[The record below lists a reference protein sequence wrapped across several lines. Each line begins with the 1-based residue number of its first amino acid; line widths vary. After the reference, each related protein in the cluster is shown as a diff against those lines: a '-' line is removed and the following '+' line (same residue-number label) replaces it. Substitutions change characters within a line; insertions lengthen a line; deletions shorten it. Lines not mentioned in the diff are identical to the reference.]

1 MADMKKL
8 VIFDLDGTLTNT
20 VPDIEDNVNKTMRKF
35 GYPEITAD
43 EARRFVGN
51 GAKILI
57 ERSLK
62 GVMPENFDEIVA
74 FYNDS
79 YNFCGSP
86 KTCVY
91 DGMSELLKE
100 LKADGYLLAVVS
112 NKPQDGTTEVIRKFF
127 GDGLFDYVYGQREG
141 VKTKP
146 SKEPVEIVLKSL
158 SVEKRDAVYVGDSE
172 VDVLTAK
179 NSGLYGIS
187 VLWGF
192 REKELLVENGAT
204 VFAATARELREK
216 IENYFVNL

>member
-1 MADMKKL
+1 MKKL

-20 VPDIEDNVNKTMRKF
+20 IPDIEDNVNKTMRKF
-35 GYPEITAD
+35 GFPEITAD

-51 GAKILI
+51 GAKVLI

-62 GVMPENFDEIVA
+62 GVMPENFNEIVD
-74 FYNDS
+74 FYNES

-86 KTCVY
+86 KTYVY
-91 DGMSELLKE
+91 DGMTELLKE
-100 LKADGYLLAVVS
+100 LKKEGYLLAVVS

-146 SKEPVEIVLKSL
+146 DKEPVEIVLKALNVS
-158 SVEKRDAVYVGDSE
+158 KKDAVYVGDSE
-172 VDVLTAK
+172 VDALTAI
-179 NSGLYGIS
+179 NADLYGIS

-192 REKELLVENGAT
+192 REKSLLIETGAGNFAENASELHEI
-204 VFAATARELREK
+204 
-216 IENYFVNL
+216 IENHFKNR

>member
-1 MADMKKL
+1 MKRL

-35 GYPEITAD
+35 GYPDITAD

-51 GAKILI
+51 GAKVLI

-62 GVMPENFDEIVA
+62 GVMPENFNEIVD
-74 FYNDS
+74 FYNDA

-91 DGMSELLKE
+91 DGMTELLKQ
-100 LKADGYLLAVVS
+100 LKAEGYLLAVVS

-127 GDGLFDYVYGQREG
+127 GDGLFDYVYGQRDG

-146 SKEPVEIVLKSL
+146 DKEPVEIVLKAL
-158 SVEKRDAVYVGDSE
+158 NIPKKDAVYVGDSE
-172 VDVLTAK
+172 VDALTAI
-179 NSGLYGIS
+179 NAELYGIS

-192 REKELLVENGAT
+192 REKSLLIETGAVNFAENADELHEIIKSHFKNC
-204 VFAATARELREK
+204 
-216 IENYFVNL
+216 

>member
-1 MADMKKL
+1 MKRL

-20 VPDIEDNVNKTMRKF
+20 IPDIEDNVNKTMRKF
-35 GYPEITAD
+35 GFPEITRD

-51 GAKILI
+51 GAKVLI

-62 GVMPENFDEIVA
+62 GVMPENFNEIVG
-74 FYNDS
+74 FYNES

-91 DGMSELLKE
+91 DGMTELLKE
-100 LKADGYLLAVVS
+100 LKKEGYLLAVVS

-146 SKEPVEIVLKSL
+146 DKEPVEIVLKALNVSKK
-158 SVEKRDAVYVGDSE
+158 EAVYVGDSE
-172 VDVLTAK
+172 VDALTAI
-179 NSGLYGIS
+179 NADLYGIS

-192 REKELLVENGAT
+192 REKSLLIETGAVNFAENASELHEI
-204 VFAATARELREK
+204 
-216 IENYFVNL
+216 IENHFKNR

>member
-1 MADMKKL
+1 MKKL

-51 GAKILI
+51 GAKVLI

-62 GVMPENFDEIVA
+62 GANPENLSEIVD

-91 DGMSELLKE
+91 DGMTELLHT
-100 LKADGYLLAVVS
+100 LKNEGYLLAVVS

-127 GDGLFDYVYGQREG
+127 GDGLFDYVYGQRAG

-146 SKEPVEIVLKSL
+146 SKEPVEIVLKAL
-158 SVEKRDAVYVGDSE
+158 EAEKENSVYIGDSE

-179 NSGLYGIS
+179 NSELYGIS

-192 REKELLVENGAT
+192 REKELLIENGAT
-204 VFAATARELREK
+204 IFASSATELHEK
-216 IENYFVNL
+216 IDTYFKNR

>member
-62 GVMPENFDEIVA
+62 GVMPANFDEIVA

-146 SKEPVEIVLKSL
+146 SKEPVEIVLKAL

-172 VDVLTAK
+172 VDVATAR
-179 NSGLYGIS
+179 NAGLPMIGVS
-187 VLWGF
+187 WGF
-192 REKELLVENGAT
+192 RGREGLAEAGAEVIVDTAGELL
-204 VFAATARELREK
+204 EK
-216 IENYFVNL
+216 LLEA

>member
-1 MADMKKL
+1 MKRL

-20 VPDIEDNVNKTMRKF
+20 IPDIEDNVNKTMRKF
-35 GYPEITAD
+35 GFPEITAD

-51 GAKILI
+51 GAKVLI

-62 GVMPENFDEIVA
+62 GVMPENFNEIVD
-74 FYNDS
+74 FYNES

-86 KTCVY
+86 KTYVY
-91 DGMSELLKE
+91 DGMTELLKE
-100 LKADGYLLAVVS
+100 LKKEGYLLAVVS

-146 SKEPVEIVLKSL
+146 DKEPVEIVLKAL
-158 SVEKRDAVYVGDSE
+158 NVPKKDAVYVGDSE
-172 VDVLTAK
+172 VDALTAI
-179 NSGLYGIS
+179 NADLYGIS

-192 REKELLVENGAT
+192 REKSLLIETGAVNFAENASELHEI
-204 VFAATARELREK
+204 
-216 IENYFVNL
+216 IENHFKNR

>member
-1 MADMKKL
+1 MTDMKKL
-8 VIFDLDGTLTNT
+8 VIFDLDGTITNT

-35 GYPEITAD
+35 GYPDITAD

-51 GAKILI
+51 GAKVLI

-91 DGMSELLKE
+91 DGMTELLKE

-146 SKEPVEIVLKSL
+146 SKEPVEIVLKAL
-158 SVEKRDAVYVGDSE
+158 NVEKRDAVYVGDSE

-179 NSGLYGIS
+179 NSELYGIS

-204 VFAATARELREK
+204 VFAANAKELREK

>member
-62 GVMPENFDEIVA
+62 GAAPENFDEIVA

-146 SKEPVEIVLKSL
+146 SKEPVEIVLKAL
-158 SVEKRDAVYVGDSE
+158 SVEKRED
-172 VDVLTAK
+172 LK
-179 NSGLYGIS
+179 S
-187 VLWGF
+187 V
-192 REKELLVENGAT
+192 V
-204 VFAATARELREK
+204 
-216 IENYFVNL
+216 

>member
-1 MADMKKL
+1 MKKC
-8 VIFDLDGTLTNT
+8 VIFDLDGTITNT

-51 GAKILI
+51 GARVLI

-62 GVMPENFDEIVA
+62 GAMPDNFDEIVK

-86 KTCVY
+86 KTRVY
-91 DGMSELLKE
+91 DGMTELPKRLKKE
-100 LKADGYLLAVVS
+100 GYLTAVVS

-127 GDGLFDYVYGQREG
+127 GEGVFDYVYGQRDG

-146 SKEPVEIVLKSL
+146 DKEPVEIVLKAL
-158 SVEKRDAVYVGDSE
+158 NVEKRDAVYVGDSE
-172 VDVLTAK
+172 VDTLTAH
-179 NSGLYGIS
+179 NSGLFGIN

-192 REKELLVENGAT
+192 REKELLVKNGAT
-204 VFAATARELREK
+204 VFASTADELYEIIK
-216 IENYFVNL
+216 NYFENL

>member
-1 MADMKKL
+1 MGKL

-51 GAKILI
+51 GAKVLI

-62 GVMPENFDEIVA
+62 GANPENFDEIVD

-86 KTCVY
+86 KTRVY
-91 DGMSELLKE
+91 DGMTELLHTLKKE
-100 LKADGYLLAVVS
+100 GYSLAVVS

-146 SKEPVEIVLKSL
+146 SKEPVEIVLNAL
-158 SVEKRDAVYVGDSE
+158 CEEKENAVYVGDSE

-179 NSGLYGIS
+179 NSDLYGIS

-192 REKELLVENGAT
+192 REKQLLIENGAT
-204 VFAATARELREK
+204 VFASSADELHQK
-216 IENYFVNL
+216 IDTYFKNR

>member
-62 GVMPENFDEIVA
+62 GAAPENFDEIVA

-112 NKPQDGTTEVIRKFF
+112 NKPFTG
-127 GDGLFDYVYGQREG
+127 
-141 VKTKP
+141 
-146 SKEPVEIVLKSL
+146 
-158 SVEKRDAVYVGDSE
+158 
-172 VDVLTAK
+172 
-179 NSGLYGIS
+179 
-187 VLWGF
+187 
-192 REKELLVENGAT
+192 REKALNPSRAKS
-204 VFAATARELREK
+204 RWK
-216 IENYFVNL
+216 

>member
-1 MADMKKL
+1 MKRL
-8 VIFDLDGTLTNT
+8 VIFDLDGTLTDT
-20 VPDIEDNVNKTMRKF
+20 IPDIEDNVNKTMRKF
-35 GYPEITAD
+35 GFPEITRD

-51 GAKILI
+51 GAKVLI

-62 GVMPENFDEIVA
+62 GVMPENFNEIVD
-74 FYNDS
+74 FYNES

-91 DGMSELLKE
+91 DGMTELLKE
-100 LKADGYLLAVVS
+100 LKKEGYLLAVVS

-146 SKEPVEIVLKSL
+146 DKEPVEIVLKAL
-158 SVEKRDAVYVGDSE
+158 NVLKKDAVYVGDSE
-172 VDVLTAK
+172 VDALTAI
-179 NSGLYGIS
+179 NADLYGIS

-192 REKELLVENGAT
+192 REKSLLIETGAVNFAENASELHEI
-204 VFAATARELREK
+204 
-216 IENYFVNL
+216 IENHFKNR

>member
-1 MADMKKL
+1 MKKL

-20 VPDIEDNVNKTMRKF
+20 IPDIEDNVNKTMRKF
-35 GYPEITAD
+35 GFPEITAD

-51 GAKILI
+51 GAKVLI

-62 GVMPENFDEIVA
+62 GVMPENFNEIVD
-74 FYNDS
+74 FYNES

-86 KTCVY
+86 KTSVY
-91 DGMSELLKE
+91 DGMTELLKE
-100 LKADGYLLAVVS
+100 LKKEGYLLAVVS

-146 SKEPVEIVLKSL
+146 DKEPVEIVLKAL
-158 SVEKRDAVYVGDSE
+158 NVPKKDAVYVGDSE
-172 VDVLTAK
+172 VDALTAI
-179 NSGLYGIS
+179 NADLYGIS

-192 REKELLVENGAT
+192 REKSLLVETGA
-204 VFAATARELREK
+204 VNFAENASELHEI
-216 IENYFVNL
+216 IENHFKNR

>member
-1 MADMKKL
+1 MKRL

-20 VPDIEDNVNKTMRKF
+20 IPDIEDNVNKTMRKF
-35 GYPEITAD
+35 GFPEITRD

-51 GAKILI
+51 GAKVLI

-62 GVMPENFDEIVA
+62 GVMPENFNEIVD
-74 FYNDS
+74 FYNES

-86 KTCVY
+86 KTRVY
-91 DGMSELLKE
+91 DGMTELLKE
-100 LKADGYLLAVVS
+100 LKTEGYLLAVVS

-146 SKEPVEIVLKSL
+146 DKEPVEIVLKAL
-158 SVEKRDAVYVGDSE
+158 NVPKKDAVYVGDSE
-172 VDVLTAK
+172 VDALTAI
-179 NSGLYGIS
+179 NADLYGIS

-192 REKELLVENGAT
+192 REKSLLIETGAVNFAENASELHEI
-204 VFAATARELREK
+204 
-216 IENYFVNL
+216 IENHFKNR

>member
-1 MADMKKL
+1 
-8 VIFDLDGTLTNT
+8 
-20 VPDIEDNVNKTMRKF
+20 
-35 GYPEITAD
+35 
-43 EARRFVGN
+43 
-51 GAKILI
+51 
-57 ERSLK
+57 
-62 GVMPENFDEIVA
+62 
-74 FYNDS
+74 
-79 YNFCGSP
+79 
-86 KTCVY
+86 
-91 DGMSELLKE
+91 MSELLKE

-146 SKEPVEIVLKSL
+146 SKEPVEIVLKAL

-172 VDVLTAK
+172 VDALTAK

-204 VFAATARELREK
+204 IFAATARELREK